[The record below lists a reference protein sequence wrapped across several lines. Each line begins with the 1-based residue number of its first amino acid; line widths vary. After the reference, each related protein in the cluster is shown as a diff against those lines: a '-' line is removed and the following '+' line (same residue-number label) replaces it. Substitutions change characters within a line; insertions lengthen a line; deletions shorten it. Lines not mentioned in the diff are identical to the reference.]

1 MININYNYNIS
12 NNIWEVLFQV
22 SNQLYVIQKI

>member
-1 MININYNYNIS
+1 MININYNIS

-22 SNQLYVIQKI
+22 LNQLYVIQKI

>member
-1 MININYNYNIS
+1 MININYNIS